1 MALSN
6 KGNFMIGA
14 TEFVPKSLKIGYE
27 SLASEDSG
35 RTDDG
40 VMHIDFVRP
49 KMVKLEIEM
58 PPFKYADRNNL
69 ISLVQ
74 GKIYN
79 ITFFDPDT
87 NSERTVQVYTSN
99 SSLDMY
105 SGVLYN
111 GLYNGFQFN
120 AIEV

>member
-14 TEFVPKSLKIGYE
+14 TEFVPKSLKISYE

-40 VMHIDFVRP
+40 IMHITWVRS
-49 KMVKLEIEM
+49 KMTKLEIEM
-58 PPFKYADRNNL
+58 PPFKHEDRNNL

-87 NSERTVQVYTSN
+87 NGERTLQVYTSN
-99 SSLDMY
+99 SSLDLY

-111 GLYNGFQFN
+111 GLYNGF
-120 AIEV
+120 

>member
-27 SLASEDSG
+27 SLASDES
-35 RTDDG
+35 RRVESG
-40 VMHIDFVRP
+40 VMKIFWVRP

-58 PPFKYADRNNL
+58 PPFKYEDRNNL

-74 GKIYN
+74 GKIYD

-99 SSLDMY
+99 SSVDLY

-111 GLYNGFQFN
+111 GMYNGF
-120 AIEV
+120 